1 MESELESYS
10 EWLIEE
16 VQSFAALRARHAR
29 SCPDDPKTLR
39 SSIAL
44 KTLADNLRE
53 FPANHPKNQELWEL
67 FLCPNLLPARA
78 RKICGLDLIAAVSNN
93 LERYG
98 YDRSDSGDAEAF
110 LDSLRSELNLVF
122 GGAFRASQQGMQYSN
137 SLNRNLSIDKPY

>member
-10 EWLIEE
+10 AWLVEE
-16 VQSFAALRARHAR
+16 VQSFAESRTRHAR
-29 SCPDDPKTLR
+29 SCPDDPKILR

-53 FPANHPKNQELWEL
+53 FPADHPKNQELWEL

-78 RKICGLDLIAAVSNN
+78 GKIRGLDLIATVSNN

-98 YDRSDSGDAEAF
+98 YDCSDRGDAQAF
-110 LDSLRSELNLVF
+110 LDSLHSELGLLF
-122 GGAFRASQQGMQYSN
+122 GGAFRASQ
-137 SLNRNLSIDKPY
+137 